1 MTILITGA
9 RGSIARSIIERL
21 HAAGTPVRAASKS
34 PGELRVPEG
43 VPTTALNLSRPD
55 LAGPAFDGVSAVFL
69 YPQPEGI
76 DDLLK
81 AASSAGVERIVLLSS
96 AWVLAPGAEQA
107 PVARPNVLVER
118 AITGSGIT
126 STFLRPD
133 AFATNARS
141 WIGFIR
147 DNEPVPLAYPD
158 AHVAAIHPDDIADI
172 AAAALAGDGLAGDGL
187 AGHAVTLTGPE
198 SLTFRDQLATIA
210 QTIGRGI
217 GVRTISRAEAE
228 RHMGAH
234 VPAPIVANLLDVWAA
249 ATAGPA
255 PIGDTTQTL
264 LGRPARTFAQWAAEY
279 RDAFAPAP

>member
-21 HAAGTPVRAASKS
+21 HAAGAPVRAASKS
-34 PGELRVPEG
+34 PGELLVPEG

-118 AITGSGIT
+118 AITGSAIT

-147 DNEPVPLAYPD
+147 DDQPVPLAYPD
-158 AHVAAIHPDDIADI
+158 AHVAAIDPDDIADI
-172 AAAALAGDGLAGDGL
+172 AVAALTGDGLAR
-187 AGHAVTLTGPE
+187 HAVTLTGPE

-217 GVRTISRAEAE
+217 AIRTISRAEAE
-228 RHMGAH
+228 QQMGAH
-234 VPAPIVANLLDVWAA
+234 VPAAIVANLLDVWAA

-264 LGRPARTFAQWAAEY
+264 LGRPARTFAQWAAENQ
-279 RDAFAPAP
+279 DAFAPAP

>member
-1 MTILITGA
+1 MTIFITGA
-9 RGSIARSIIERL
+9 RGSIARSVIERL

-43 VPTTALNLSRPD
+43 VPTTTLNLSRPD

-118 AITGSGIT
+118 AITGSAIT

-147 DNEPVPLAYPD
+147 DDQPVPLAYPD

-172 AAAALAGDGLAGDGL
+172 AVAALTGDGLAR
-187 AGHAVTLTGPE
+187 HAVTLTGPE

-217 GVRTISRAEAE
+217 GIGTISRAEAE
-228 RHMGAH
+228 QQMGAH
-234 VPAPIVANLLDVWAA
+234 MPAPIVANLLDVWAA

-264 LGRPARTFAQWAAEY
+264 LGRPARTFAQWAAEN
-279 RDAFAPAP
+279 RDAFAPAR

>member
-21 HAAGTPVRAASKS
+21 HAAGAPVRAASKS
-34 PGELRVPEG
+34 PGELLVPEG

-118 AITGSGIT
+118 AITGSAIT

-147 DNEPVPLAYPD
+147 DDQPVPLAYPD

-172 AAAALAGDGLAGDGL
+172 AVAALTGDGLAR
-187 AGHAVTLTGPE
+187 HAVTLTGPE

-217 GVRTISRAEAE
+217 AIRTISRAEAE
-228 RHMGAH
+228 QQMAAH

-264 LGRPARTFAQWAAEY
+264 LGRPARTFAQWAAEN